1 MYSVGLVTT
10 QNLAQ
15 IALKRALSDQLNRI
29 RDGTVTGLD
38 RQLRDLAAD
47 DLCAR
52 IRAGH
57 HDSCRW
63 RVDSARR

>member
-1 MYSVGLVTT
+1 MQSVGLVTT

-38 RQLRDLAAD
+38 CQLSKLAAGD
-47 DLCAR
+47 PCVR
-52 IRAGH
+52 I
-57 HDSCRW
+57 
-63 RVDSARR
+63 

>member
-38 RQLRDLAAD
+38 RQLRDLAAG
-47 DLCAR
+47 DLR
-52 IRAGH
+52 TWIHTSH
-57 HDSCRW
+57 HDLCRW
-63 RVDSARR
+63 RVDSARQ